1 MISIDKLMA
10 LIMKNLASLRLCV
23 GTHSVNSY
31 LAILDYLEHLEGWGH
46 ESATRITIQMAPN
59 HKFILASIS

>member
-10 LIMKNLASLRLCV
+10 LIIKNLASLRLRV

-31 LAILDYLEHLEGWGH
+31 LATLDYLEHLEGW
-46 ESATRITIQMAPN
+46 
-59 HKFILASIS
+59 